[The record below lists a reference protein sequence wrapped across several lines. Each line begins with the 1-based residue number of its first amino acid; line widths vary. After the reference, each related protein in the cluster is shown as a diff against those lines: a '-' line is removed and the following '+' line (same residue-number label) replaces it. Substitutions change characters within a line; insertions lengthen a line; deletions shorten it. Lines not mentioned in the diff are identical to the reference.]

1 MSQTYKVLEPVLDVV
16 GLLPPLLT
24 VPVTGLLYYLG
35 KRALTGG
42 RPYEAFFLLDASYR
56 VSGNRLLMAQFAQ
69 VANLVELGRLDDAL
83 ALKRWADGAVDRS
96 RVFKGAAR
104 KYLHCYLNGLLPL
117 HWHEI
122 RQLPGEAVDPL
133 SIDFKRVPAMVSV
146 AFKLNPELI
155 ARFAPEMTI
164 SRDANGVPVLS
175 RIRRDGGVPSVIPL
189 RVV

>member
-1 MSQTYKVLEPVLDVV
+1 MSQAYKVLEPVLDVV

-35 KRALTGG
+35 RWALTGG

-83 ALKRWADGAVDRS
+83 ELKRWADGAVDRS

-104 KYLHCYLNGLLPL
+104 RYLHCYLNGLLPL

-133 SIDFKRVPAMVSV
+133 SIDFKRVPAMVT
-146 AFKLNPELI
+146 ATMPLNPALVS
-155 ARFAPEMTI
+155 RYAPGMTI
-164 SRDANGVPVLS
+164 GNDANGVPVLF
-175 RIRRDGGVPSVIPL
+175 RARAGGGVPSVIPL
-189 RVV
+189 RV